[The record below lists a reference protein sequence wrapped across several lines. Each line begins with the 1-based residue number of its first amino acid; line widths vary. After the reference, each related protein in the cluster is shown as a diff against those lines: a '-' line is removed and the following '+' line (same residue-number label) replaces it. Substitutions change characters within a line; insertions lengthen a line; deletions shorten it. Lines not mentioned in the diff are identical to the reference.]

1 MISLFQQLFMVPS
14 FRDDLLAV
22 DDPNHDDQ
30 PPDENMF
37 SNSKRSSPG
46 SSSPRSST

>member
-1 MISLFQQLFMVPS
+1 MVPS

-22 DDPNHDDQ
+22 DDPNHDNQ

-37 SNSKRSSPG
+37 YQLQAIFSGLLKSEK
-46 SSSPRSST
+46 